1 MKQVIDRRL
10 AVVGAVLYVLGLA
23 VGYASPS
30 DSPILSTVPGFI
42 IHTLGAGLIVL
53 AVLKE

>member
-1 MKQVIDRRL
+1 MKQVIDYRL
-10 AVVGAVLYVLGLA
+10 GSIGLALYVLGLA

-30 DSPILSTVPGFI
+30 DSPLLSTVPGFI
-42 IHTLGAGLIVL
+42 IHALGAGLIVL